1 MNLSEPFIRR
11 PVATSLLAI
20 ALLLLGLVAYH
31 ALPVA
36 PLPRIDFPVV
46 HVSASL
52 PGADPA
58 TMAATVAA
66 PLERKLGQVAGVSEM
81 TSTSTAGSVG
91 ITLQFELSRKIAD
104 ALKDVRAAVSA
115 ARADLPL
122 NLPYPPSA
130 RTYSPSDSPI
140 MIVALTS
147 NLVPIT
153 KLFEYAD
160 SLIAQRLSQVDG
172 VSQASVNGLSKPAI
186 RIRINPGALALSGL
200 GMEDIRQAI
209 AQSNL
214 RLPKG
219 SLDGDTLLFSL
230 DSNDQISEAVD
241 FENIVIAQRDGVPIK
256 LGQLGKAFESVENNK
271 VAGWSGTTP
280 AILVS
285 VYKQSDA
292 NVIQTV
298 DGVKKLIPQLQTWLP
313 PSVNLEVISDRTV
326 TIRAAV
332 NEVQFSLILS
342 VVLVTLVIFIF
353 LRQLRPTLIASIT
366 VPLALAGTFGGM
378 YLLGYSLDNLSL
390 MALTISVGF
399 VVDDAIVVI
408 ENIFRFLEA
417 GETPLN
423 AALKGAKQVGFTVVS
438 ITVSLIAVFIPLLF
452 MGGLMGRIFHE
463 FAVTLSLAVVL
474 SALISL
480 SLTPCL
486 SARLLRAHAEAAPP
500 NFLQRGIEWILSA
513 VTSVYAASLKWVL
526 RHTALM
532 LVATLATVGT
542 TAWMY
547 GRVPKGFFPQ
557 QDTGMLMGIVEGS
570 QDISFNAMVQLQN
583 SVTAL
588 VLQDPAVATI
598 SSFLGTSGLG
608 GTANT
613 GRMFIS
619 LKPLESGRSNIDEI
633 VGRLRK
639 TSGQVPG
646 ARAFFQ
652 AMQDVRVGGRTSK
665 AQYQY
670 TLQSPD
676 LEELNNSVPKVLS
689 ALRKLPELRDV
700 TSDQQ
705 TGGLKMNIKVN
716 REAAARLGVSMTEVD
731 AALYD
736 AFGQRQV
743 STIYKRLNQNR
754 VVLELEESSLL
765 DPAAL
770 DQIHVRAQSGKLI
783 PLNAVA
789 KFERSNA
796 QLSVN
801 HQGQF
806 PSLTISFN
814 LAPSVSL
821 GNATTLVEET
831 VESLHLP
838 ETIKGSFQGTAQ
850 VFQSSLS
857 TLPAL
862 AIWALVAVYLVL
874 GVLYESLVHPLTILS
889 TLPSAGLG
897 ALLALLT
904 FGHELTMVSFIGI
917 ILLMGIVKKNGILM
931 VDFAVEAARERQLPP
946 REAIY
951 EACLARFRPI
961 TMTTLAALFGSLP
974 LAFASGVGAELR
986 RPLGIALVGGLL
998 LSQVVSIY
1006 TTPVVYLAFEW
1017 LRMRWKALTASS
1029 KPSKN
1034 GATPKPLLSS
1044 ASQN

>member
-1 MNLSEPFIRR
+1 
-11 PVATSLLAI
+11 
-20 ALLLLGLVAYH
+20 
-31 ALPVA
+31 
-36 PLPRIDFPVV
+36 
-46 HVSASL
+46 
-52 PGADPA
+52 
-58 TMAATVAA
+58 MAATVAA
-66 PLERKLGQVAGVSEM
+66 PLERKLGQVAGITEI

-115 ARADLPL
+115 ARADLPI

-130 RTYSPSDSPI
+130 RTYNPSDSPI

-147 NLVPIT
+147 DLVPVT

-172 VSQASVNGLSKPAI
+172 VSQANVNGLSKPAV

-219 SLDGDTLLFSL
+219 SLDGDSLLYSL
-230 DSNDQISEAVD
+230 DSNDQITDAVD
-241 FENIVIAQRDGVPIK
+241 YANIVIAQKDGVPIK
-256 LGQLGKAFESVENNK
+256 LSQLGEAFESVENNK
-271 VAGWSGTTP
+271 VAGWSGITP

-298 DGVKKLIPQLQTWLP
+298 DGVKKLLPQLQGWLP
-313 PSVNLEVISDRTV
+313 PSVKLEVVSDRTL

-332 NEVQFSLILS
+332 NEVQFSLVLS
-342 VVLVTLVIFIF
+342 VILVTLVIFVF
-353 LRQLRPTLIASIT
+353 LREIRPTLIASIT

-417 GETPLN
+417 GESPLN
-423 AALKGAKQVGFTVVS
+423 AALKGARQVGFTVVS
-438 ITVSLIAVFIPLLF
+438 ITISLIAVFIPLLF

-486 SARLLRAHAEAAPP
+486 SARLLRSHADSAPP
-500 NFLQRGIEWILSA
+500 NLLQRCVESVLAAI
-513 VTSVYAASLKWVL
+513 TSMYAASLRWVL
-526 RHTALM
+526 RHTLLM
-532 LVATLATVGT
+532 LFATVATIGT
-542 TAWMY
+542 TVWMY

-557 QDTGMLMGIVEGS
+557 QDTGMLMGVVEGS
-570 QDISFNAMVQLQN
+570 QDISFDAMMKLQN
-583 SVTAL
+583 RVTAL

-639 TSGQVPG
+639 TTGQVPG

-652 AMQDVRVGGRTSK
+652 AMQDVRVGGRSSK

-676 LEELNNSVPKVLS
+676 LEELNNSVPKVLG
-689 ALRKLPELRDV
+689 ALRKLPDLRDV

-716 REAAARLGVSMTEVD
+716 REAAARLAVSMTEID

-754 VVLELEESSLL
+754 VVLELEEASLS
-765 DPAAL
+765 DPSAL
-770 DQIHVRAQSGKLI
+770 HKIYVRSQSGKLI
-783 PLNAVA
+783 PLSAFA
-789 KFERSNA
+789 KFERTNG

-814 LAPSVSL
+814 LAPGISL
-821 GNATTLVEET
+821 GQATTLVQQT
-831 VESLHLP
+831 VESLQLS

-862 AIWALVAVYLVL
+862 GIWALIAVYLVL
-874 GVLYESLVHPLTILS
+874 GVLYESLMHPLTILS

-904 FGHELTMVSFIGI
+904 FGHELSMVSFIGI

-931 VDFAVEAARERQLPP
+931 VDFAIETVKERQLPP
-946 REAIY
+946 GEAIY
-951 EACLARFRPI
+951 EACIARFRPI

-986 RPLGIALVGGLL
+986 RPLGVALVGGLL

-1017 LRMRWKALTASS
+1017 LRMQWISLRSAFRSS
-1029 KPSKN
+1029 EKSPNS
-1034 GATPKPLLSS
+1034 TPLVSFPTQK
-1044 ASQN
+1044 